1 MKLQFKHPQ
10 DRPYLVWEKS
20 IETHPFFQ
28 KLEENLSELSSAK
41 FATIFFFAWIRS
53 CLGLQALS
61 AFFPV
66 CTLLP
71 VLHSQ
76 FTSRLVRQTKTVS
89 PCLPN
94 NYQETPHPGYSRAA
108 LTP

>member
-41 FATIFFFAWIRS
+41 FATIFFLPGLGPAWGYKLYLPFFLS
-53 CLGLQALS
+53 VLCCLY
-61 AFFPV
+61 
-66 CTLLP
+66 CTPNLLP
-71 VLHSQ
+71 DWCNKQ
-76 FTSRLVRQTKTVS
+76 RLSLLVYLTITRRHLTRDT
-89 PCLPN
+89 
-94 NYQETPHPGYSRAA
+94 QE
-108 LTP
+108 LL